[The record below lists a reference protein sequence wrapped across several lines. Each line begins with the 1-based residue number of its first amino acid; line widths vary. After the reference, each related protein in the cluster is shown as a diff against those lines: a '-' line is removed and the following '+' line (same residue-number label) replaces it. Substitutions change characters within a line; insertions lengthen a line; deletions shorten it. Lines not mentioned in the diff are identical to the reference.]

1 MVGSRR
7 PDRLPGRYGADMNA
21 VPSPRQRWSR
31 WLEVAWTALAA
42 VVLVAGVVAGNWF
55 WVLLAGLALVGEL
68 LGLHQ
73 TRPAA
78 VQERSRQETEAL
90 AEWTPERLR
99 QLADEQGID
108 PGQAPVA
115 LIAAVR
121 KADPRLSLVGAK
133 QLVDGVL
140 PG

>member
-1 MVGSRR
+1 M
-7 PDRLPGRYGADMNA
+7 
-21 VPSPRQRWSR
+21 
-31 WLEVAWTALAA
+31 AWAALAA

-78 VQERSRQETEAL
+78 VHERSRQEAEAL
-90 AEWTPERLR
+90 AEWTPQRLR
-99 QLADEQGID
+99 QLAAEQGID
-108 PGQAPVA
+108 PGQEPVA
-115 LIAAVR
+115 LIAALR

-133 QLVDGVL
+133 RLVDGVL